1 MIRKAVIKDARA
13 IHRLLVGYARDGLML
28 PRSLAEI
35 YENIRDFYVF
45 EEQGEILGTVS
56 LAICWEDLAEVR
68 SLAVAAEAGGRGI
81 GRTLVQSC
89 LDEACALGLQRV
101 FALTYKPGFFTKL
114 GFREIEKSELP
125 HKIWTD
131 CLKCAKFPD
140 CDEIA
145 LSIDLE

>member
-35 YENIRDFYVF
+35 YENIRDFYVY
-45 EEQGEILGTVS
+45 EDKGDVLGTVS

-68 SLAVAAEAGGRGI
+68 SLAVSEDAGGQGI
-81 GRTLVQSC
+81 GRLLVQSC
-89 LDEACALGLQRV
+89 LDEAAELGLKRV
-101 FALTYKPGFFTKL
+101 FALTYEPAFFEKL
-114 GFREIEKSELP
+114 GFSEIEKSELP

-145 LSIDLE
+145 MTIDLS